1 MTQILLTIAVAVV
14 APFAYAQ
21 VAESTTTATTT
32 ESSDTMP
39 GTNGNDSP
47 QVVAKRYD
55 FNGDGYPDFVLAKL
69 TAESPLFDFP
79 PLVTGFWYL
88 QNNVRIPN
96 GWAAGPTIRDN
107 FGLVDAAD
115 VNRDGHNDYVLFN
128 PQTRETKILF
138 MRNNVQEGSRLGPM
152 ITNGFSLQKVGDL
165 NGDGS
170 PDWVLFN
177 LNTRQTIIWYMQGTR
192 ILSVGSG
199 PTLDPGWD
207 LKAVADFDGDGHGDY
222 LLVKPGGTS
231 SPTKIWYIV
240 NRQRDRQANGPAI
253 VQGYRLIG
261 AADFNKDGHPD
272 YLLAQPRPPKK
283 TAIWY
288 LVDNN
293 FIPPPAP
300 RSAFGPD
307 INPDWLLALP

>member
-1 MTQILLTIAVAVV
+1 MKQILLTIAVAVV

-21 VAESTTTATTT
+21 VAESTTMTTTT
-32 ESSDTMP
+32 ESSNTMTV
-39 GTNGNDSP
+39 TNGNDSP
-47 QVVAKRYD
+47 QAVAKRYD
-55 FNGDGYPDFVLAKL
+55 FNGDGYPDFVLAKP
-69 TAESPLFDFP
+69 TTESSPLFDFP
-79 PLVTGFWYL
+79 PLATGFYYL
-88 QNNVRIPN
+88 RNNVRI
-96 GWAAGPTIRDN
+96 GWAAGPTITGN

-138 MRNNVQEGSRLGPM
+138 MRNNVQVGSRPGPM
-152 ITNGFSLQKVGDL
+152 IDNGFGLQKVGDL

-177 LNTRQTIIWYMQGTR
+177 LSTRQTIIWYMQGTR
-192 ILSVGSG
+192 KLSGGFG

-222 LLVKPGGTS
+222 LLVKFGGTS
-231 SPTKIWYIV
+231 SPTEIWYIV
-240 NRQRDRQANGPAI
+240 NRRRVRQANGPAI
-253 VQGYRLIG
+253 LQGYRLIG

-272 YLLAQPRPPKK
+272 YLLARPHPPKK

-288 LVDNN
+288 LEDNH
-293 FIPPPAP
+293 FIPPPSP

-307 INPDWLLALP
+307 INPDWLLGLP